1 MSAAASIEIDIG
13 KSRLPVSNASKPSTT
28 WRYTGRTKNVPITIS
43 CCAESEDSPPRSVS
57 IFSSARLR
65 SVLRPSRSRRSSHA
79 RKQPRTTK
87 PPTIRNGTSEN
98 PNGVISCPLIVG
110 ASIGLIQPQVLLFR
124 IPNTIRPSATAESA
138 APP

>member
-1 MSAAASIEIDIG
+1 M
-13 KSRLPVSNASKPSTT
+13 
-28 WRYTGRTKNVPITIS
+28 PITIS
-43 CCAESEDSPPRSVS
+43 CCAESEDSPPRSVL

-65 SVLRPSRSRRSSHA
+65 SVLRPSRSRRSSQA

-87 PPTIRNGTSEN
+87 PPTIRNGTSEK
-98 PNGVISCPLIVG
+98 PSGVISCPLIVG

-124 IPNTIRPSATAESA
+124 IPNTISASATAESA